1 MTIIHSCFI
10 IIALRI
16 IENQWKKLKLIS
28 TNYLISINRIIT
40 ISYFIS
46 FKTFNSNQDKEF
58 INSFNGKIGISK
70 MFLEMFKVGTKDKK
84 KYVI

>member
-1 MTIIHSCFI
+1 MCFI

-16 IENQWKKLKLIS
+16 IGDAMEKNEISLYKLFNNNLMM
-28 TNYLISINRIIT
+28 NFER
-40 ISYFIS
+40 
-46 FKTFNSNQDKEF
+46 FNSNQNKEF
-58 INSFNGKIGISK
+58 VNSFNGKIGISK